1 MSGIEIKKAD
11 GVYRTPLL
19 KNVIPEP
26 GPEQPKA
33 QGALAAAHWDGR
45 LNCRLAID
53 IGWAG
58 LGMPSFYMLFHAFWK
73 ACHTFPRRLKGF
85 EKA

>member
-26 GPEQPKA
+26 EPEQPKA

-53 IGWAG
+53 IGWAR
-58 LGMPSFYMLFHAFWK
+58 LGIPSSCMPK
-73 ACHTFPRRLKGF
+73 QACHRVPINPRNGK
-85 EKA
+85 KADTHI